1 MGNSLSG
8 DQRMA
13 RGMKIPAVNE
23 KLVRKMLD
31 RYACPLTYHEI
42 RTRFLGSLSTPDA
55 KVSPMG
61 VIQSLWGGELPPC
74 DSMDD
79 LNELL
84 EALVNGLWNPL
95 IRHQKRTEPFR
106 LVKMAVEPTPEG
118 LVVFTVT
125 RMQEL
130 DGFLEGLLNGKV
142 EVDLPEK
149 AARSMDVLAELR
161 SLFAGTFDLLKI
173 TKDDPDRPDKV
184 EVEKTLSNL
193 QRLTPIMEKEI
204 HAVVLD
210 CTRAR
215 RDAIKNGPFGTPTFH

>member
-1 MGNSLSG
+1 MGNSSSG

-23 KLVRKMLD
+23 KLVREMLD

-95 IRHQKRTEPFR
+95 R

-184 EVEKTLSNL
+184 EIEKTLSNL

>member
-1 MGNSLSG
+1 
-8 DQRMA
+8 MA
-13 RGMKIPAVNE
+13 RGMKIPPVNE

-61 VIQSLWGGELPPC
+61 VIQSLWGGELPRC
-74 DSMDD
+74 DTMDD

-95 IRHQKRTEPFR
+95 ICHQKRTEPLR
-106 LVKMAVEPTPEG
+106 LVKMTVEPTPEG
-118 LVVFTVT
+118 LAVCAVT

-130 DGFLEGLLNGKV
+130 DGFLEGLLIGKD

-149 AARSMDVLAELR
+149 AARSMGVLAELR
-161 SLFAGTFDLLKI
+161 SLFAGTFDLFQR
-173 TKDDPDRPDKV
+173 TKDDPDRPDKGD
-184 EVEKTLSNL
+184 VEKALSSL

-204 HAVVLD
+204 HTAVLD

-215 RDAIKNGPFGTPTFH
+215 RDAIKNGLFGKPTFH